1 MRILITGG
9 AGYIGSVTSSY
20 LLDIGHEINILDDLS
35 TGNKEFIDDRT
46 KFYLGSIL
54 DQHSL
59 DSALKN
65 CEAVIHLA
73 GQAIVSDSF
82 KSSDEYVKVNHF
94 GTRQVLESMIRNSVE
109 TIVFSSTCAVYG
121 EPNNQSITEKIAPDP
136 INPYGKSK
144 HLADLEISNFT
155 QKYGLNSTSLRF
167 FNVAGAYR
175 NSKNKLIGEAHVRE
189 THLIPRILKNRSI
202 EIFGNDFKTPDGTC
216 VRDYVHVSDIAKAIY
231 LSLENRVLAKHKVYN
246 LGSGRGYSVLEVI
259 HTVEKVLH
267 TKINVSVTSKNIGD
281 PAYLVGNG
289 NLAKNEIGWKNLLS
303 LEQMIEDAQN
313 FIDTLI

>member
-9 AGYIGSVTSSY
+9 AGYIGSVTASY
-20 LLDIGHEINILDDLS
+20 LLDVGYEVNILDDLS
-35 TGNKEFIDDRT
+35 TGNKEFIDDRSN
-46 KFYLGSIL
+46 FYLGSIL

-59 DSALKN
+59 DSALMN

-73 GQAIVSDSF
+73 GQAIVKDSF
-82 KSSDEYVKVNHF
+82 KSPDEYIRVNHF

-121 EPNNQSITEKIAPDP
+121 EPNNQSITEKFFPNP
-136 INPYGKSK
+136 INPYGTSK
-144 HLADLEISNFT
+144 HLADLEIANFT

-175 NSKNKLIGEAHVRE
+175 NSKNQLIGEAHVRE

-259 HTVEKVLH
+259 QTVEKVLH